1 MNFFGEQAIQYDAL
15 IENIIITMM
24 RTIDDMY
31 SDLNW
36 DLVVL
41 DALVHPMRNRATL
54 LPVTIIS
61 LDGKDFVLADNMS
74 HRIESMILRLHHLT
88 TTSMPL
94 SRLSAANDDTLTTT
108 DWNKA
113 RLSISSNNSE
123 WHKFEYK
130 YDSDLA
136 WLDSIS
142 VHNLDY
148 SQLTLQEELAIK
160 TWQGLPATYSRFW
173 CKTRAI

>member
-1 MNFFGEQAIQYDAL
+1 VDSFGEQTSQCNAL
-15 IENIIITMM
+15 IENIVITVM

-31 SDLNW
+31 SDINW
-36 DLVVL
+36 DLVML

-61 LDGKDFVLADNMS
+61 LDDEDFILADNMS
-74 HRIESMILRLHHLT
+74 HRIESMILRLHYLT
-88 TTSMPL
+88 TASMPL
-94 SRLSAANDDTLTTT
+94 SRSSAANDDTFITT

-123 WHKFEYK
+123 WHKFESK

-173 CKTRAI
+173 RKTCAV